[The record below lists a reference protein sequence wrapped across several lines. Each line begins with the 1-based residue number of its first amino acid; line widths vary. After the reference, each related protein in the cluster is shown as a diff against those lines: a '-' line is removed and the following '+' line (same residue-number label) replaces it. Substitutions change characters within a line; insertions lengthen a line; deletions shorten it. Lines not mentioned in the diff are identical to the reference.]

1 MTPDIA
7 WAWPWWSAMVTVNII
22 NLIVCLTIS
31 RRISRSAGGFSNITD
46 QYQKNM
52 LVMGLIF
59 TMVGAY
65 RAVFVSR
72 YLFMP
77 CYVSAKTYQAR
88 IKRTLH

>member
-46 QYQKNM
+46 QY
-52 LVMGLIF
+52 
-59 TMVGAY
+59 
-65 RAVFVSR
+65 
-72 YLFMP
+72 
-77 CYVSAKTYQAR
+77 
-88 IKRTLH
+88 